1 MSGCVTIIYNLIL
14 FTCFISLLFQPVS
27 LLPTTLQEYEDAL
40 PDLSREKVL
49 AIFREVE
56 TAKEGKLSVCRE
68 FRRQIIWEE
77 EQEAGGERERGVE
90 VVRQRF
96 EGGRGARKLSC
107 LSPIVEHVGVVDCA
121 LGISQTG
128 TREQDDIDR

>member
-1 MSGCVTIIYNLIL
+1 M
-14 FTCFISLLFQPVS
+14 
-27 LLPTTLQEYEDAL
+27 
-40 PDLSREKVL
+40 
-49 AIFREVE
+49 E
-56 TAKEGKLSVCRE
+56 TVKEGKLSVCRE

-77 EQEAGGERERGVE
+77 EQEAGGERRVE
-90 VVRQRF
+90 DVRQRC

-128 TREQDDIDR
+128 TREQEDIDR